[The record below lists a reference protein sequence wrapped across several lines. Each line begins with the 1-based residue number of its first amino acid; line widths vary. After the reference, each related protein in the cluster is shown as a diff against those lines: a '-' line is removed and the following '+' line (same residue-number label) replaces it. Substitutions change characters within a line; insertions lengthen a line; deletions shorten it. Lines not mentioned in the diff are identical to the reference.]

1 MIILIIIILIVS
13 MSKGLYESRES
24 LMKILY
30 IQKEDVGD
38 NIGIRIEDEEVESV
52 LEEED
57 INSSEDEAEELIRRI
72 HEK

>member
-1 MIILIIIILIVS
+1 

-52 LEEED
+52 LEEEED
-57 INSSEDEAEELIRRI
+57 NNSSEDEAEELIRRI